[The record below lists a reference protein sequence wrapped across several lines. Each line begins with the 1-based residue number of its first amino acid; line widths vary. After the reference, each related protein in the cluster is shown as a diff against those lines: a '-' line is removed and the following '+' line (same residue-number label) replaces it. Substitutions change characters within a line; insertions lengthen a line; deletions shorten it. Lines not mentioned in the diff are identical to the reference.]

1 MQSYG
6 KLRVLLPRQG
16 DKGSLP
22 RAGFPLDYER
32 EAVADFAKSA
42 GLEPVYVWVDRY
54 DELIPWLLEGKGDV
68 IAASLTATDER
79 KKSVAFT
86 VPLDHVKEQLVTRSD
101 DLALKTTKQLTGR
114 TIVVRKS
121 SSFWPTVEALQK
133 KVKGLKLVAAPE
145 YLETEDLLESVA
157 DARYDLTVADDNL
170 FEAVATY
177 RRDLRPAFDLSLP
190 RPTGWA
196 VRPGSVNLRAAL
208 DRWLNEVQLERRE
221 QQIYTDDLAG
231 LRKRKVLR
239 VLTRNSAST
248 YFTWKGELLGFE
260 YELAR
265 EFAKRHALA
274 LQIVVPPSR
283 EDLLEWLAEGKGD
296 IVAAGLTPTEERQK
310 TFAFSRSYNYAS
322 QVVVARAG
330 DPRMPH
336 SIQDLADRKLV
347 VRTSSS
353 YWTSLGAVLA
363 KGGAFEVIPAPEALE
378 TEEIIA
384 RVAEGTYDLTLA
396 DSPIVDIEMTWRS
409 DIEAA
414 FELGKPLPQ
423 GWAVRRSDKQ
433 LLAAIDTFFENEYRG
448 TAYNLYHRK
457 YFRNQSAIREAATAR
472 TDRSGVISPYDD
484 LVRLHAATYGVDW
497 RLVAAQ
503 MYQESRFDPNATS
516 WVGAVGLMQVMPR
529 TGVDMG
535 FAQLAVPENG
545 IHAGVKYLAYLRDKF
560 EADLPV
566 TDRMWFALASYN
578 AGSGHVADARA
589 LARKRKLDPDRWF
602 GNVETAIALLAKPE
616 FANKARF
623 GYCRGEE
630 PAKYVREIRDRYD
643 AYVRV
648 AVSDLAASG
657 SASLM
662 LRGALSGASS
672 P

>member
-1 MQSYG
+1 
-6 KLRVLLPRQG
+6 VLLPRQG
-16 DKGSLP
+16 DRGSLP

-32 EAVADFAKSA
+32 EAVGAFAKSA
-42 GLEPVYVWVDRY
+42 GLDVVYVWVERY
-54 DELIPWLLEGKGDV
+54 DELTPWLLEGKGDV

-79 KKSVAFT
+79 KKSVLFT
-86 VPLDHVKEQLVTRSD
+86 VPIDHVKEQLVTRAD
-101 DLALKTTKQLTGR
+101 DLALKTTKGLAGR
-114 TIVVRKS
+114 TIVVRRS

-133 KVKGLKLVAAPE
+133 TVKGLKLIAAPE
-145 YLETEDLLESVA
+145 HLETEDLLDAVA
-157 DARYDLTVADDNL
+157 EARYDLTVADDNL
-170 FEAVATY
+170 LEAVATY
-177 RRDLRPAFDLSLP
+177 RRDLRPAFDLSRA

-196 VRPGSVNLRAAL
+196 VRPGAVNLKGAL
-208 DRWLNEVQLERRE
+208 DRFLNEVQLERRE
-221 QQIYTDDLAG
+221 EQIYTDDLAG

-265 EFAKRHALA
+265 EFAKKHALA

-310 TFAFSRSYNYAS
+310 LFAFSRSYNYAS

-330 DPRMPH
+330 DLRMPR

-353 YWTSLGAVLA
+353 YWTSLGSVLS
-363 KGGAFEVIPAPEALE
+363 KGGAFEVIPAPEAME

-396 DSPIVDIEMTWRS
+396 DSPIVDIEMTWRD
-409 DIEAA
+409 DIEPA
-414 FELGKPLPQ
+414 FELGTPLPQ
-423 GWAVRRSDKQ
+423 GWAVRKKDKQ
-433 LLAAIDTFFENEYRG
+433 LLAAIDSYFQEEYRG
-448 TAYNLYHRK
+448 VAYNLYHRK
-457 YFRNQSAIREAATAR
+457 YFRNPNRIREAATAR
-472 TDRSGVISPYDD
+472 TDRSGVISPYDA
-484 LVRLHAATYGVDW
+484 LVRKQSSRYGIDW

-516 WVGAVGLMQVMPR
+516 WVGAIGLMQVMPR
-529 TGVDMG
+529 TGADMG
-535 FAQLAVPENG
+535 FAELAVPENG
-545 IHAGVKYLAYLRDKF
+545 IEAGVKYLAWLRDKF

-589 LARKRKLDPDRWF
+589 LARKRKLNPDRWF
-602 GNVETAIALLAKPE
+602 GNVEQTITLLAKPE
-616 FANKARF
+616 FSSKARF

-657 SASLM
+657 AASTL
-662 LRGALSGASS
+662 LRGALSGAAA
-672 P
+672 PAPAPP